1 MTVEAIK
8 DLIEELP
15 PEDQTAL
22 ALWISERDSRV
33 WDEQI
38 ERDFSP
44 GGAGMTLL
52 DEIDA
57 RIDAGDV
64 EGFQVIRPRE

>member
-22 ALWISERDSRV
+22 AIWISERDSRA

-44 GGAGMTLL
+44 GGAGMALL
-52 DEIDA
+52 EGIDA
-57 RIDAGDV
+57 RIDAGD

>member
-8 DLIEELP
+8 GLIEGLP
-15 PEDQTAL
+15 PEDQTVPAP
-22 ALWISERDSRV
+22 WMSERDSRA

-38 ERDFSP
+38 ERDFSS
-44 GGAGMTLL
+44 GGAGMALL

-57 RIDAGDV
+57 RIDAGDI

>member
-22 ALWISERDSRV
+22 AIWISERDSHA

-44 GGAGMTLL
+44 GGAGMALL
-52 DEIDA
+52 EEIDA
-57 RIDAGDV
+57 RIDAGD

>member
-22 ALWISERDSRV
+22 ALWISERDSRA

-57 RIDAGDV
+57 HIDAGDI
-64 EGFQVIRPRE
+64 EGFRVIRPRE